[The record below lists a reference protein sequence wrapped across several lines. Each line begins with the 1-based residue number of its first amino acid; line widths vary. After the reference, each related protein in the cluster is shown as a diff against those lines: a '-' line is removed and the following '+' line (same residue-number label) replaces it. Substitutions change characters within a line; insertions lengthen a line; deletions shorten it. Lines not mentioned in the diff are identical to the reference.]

1 MGYMIMK
8 LVHILFVVIFLGN
21 IIISVFW
28 KRHGDKSNNPLIMA
42 HTISGI
48 IKADRR
54 FTVPGVA
61 GLAIFGFGAQG
72 MAGIPIMT
80 PWIFWSV
87 ILFVISG
94 AAFMGMVVP
103 IQKKLLAIAQA
114 SVFNKEE
121 YSRLTKQ
128 WELWGSIATITPI
141 IAVVLMVVKPI

>member
-1 MGYMIMK
+1 MGYLILK
-8 LVHILFVVIFLGN
+8 LFHILFAVIFLGN

-28 KRHGDKSNNPLIMA
+28 KRHGDKSNSPAIMA
-42 HTISGI
+42 HTMRGI

-72 MAGIPIMT
+72 MGGIPIMSA
-80 PWIFWSV
+80 WIFWSI

-94 AAFMGMVVP
+94 AVYMAIVVP
-103 IQKKLLAIAQA
+103 LQKKLLAIAEDA
-114 SVFNKEE
+114 VFNKEE
-121 YSRLTKQ
+121 YDRLTKK

-141 IAVVLMVVKPI
+141 IAVVLMVVKPY